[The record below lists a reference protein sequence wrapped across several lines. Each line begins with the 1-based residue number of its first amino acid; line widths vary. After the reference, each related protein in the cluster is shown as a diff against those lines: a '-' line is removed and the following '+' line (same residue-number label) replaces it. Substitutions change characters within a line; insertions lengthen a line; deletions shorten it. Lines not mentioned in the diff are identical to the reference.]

1 MASIHVDLLGC
12 QTRFC
17 DTGKYRTRVI
27 ECGKG
32 KTLFLLHGGGGHAE
46 AFSKNIRRLGQ
57 SMRAIAPDFIWHG
70 LSSAPPVAKT
80 NWLGQ
85 FTDQILEFMD
95 SEKIEKASFEGES
108 LGGWIAYDMAI
119 NHPDRTEKL
128 ILNTSWGHTLDP
140 AHVKIHQADRTSLLQ
155 TSLNALRNP
164 SRDSIRKR
172 LEWLMP
178 RGGTTDELVDL
189 RYTMWSG
196 EPTRSALISYY
207 ERLWTP
213 ETDALLKTEK
223 DLARIKAPTLV
234 LWTDSN
240 PSQKIDT
247 AKRLHAVIPNS
258 EVYIMKNAAHW
269 PQWEHAEEHDRV
281 VAAFLAK

>member
-1 MASIHVDLLGC
+1 MTSIHVDLLGC

-17 DTGKYRTRVI
+17 DTSKYRTRII
-27 ECGKG
+27 EHGQGKA
-32 KTLFLLHGGGGHAE
+32 LFLLHGGGGHAE
-46 AFSKNIRRLGQ
+46 AFSKNMRRLGQ
-57 SMRAIAPDFIWHG
+57 SARVLAIDFIWHG
-70 LSSAPPVAKT
+70 LSSAPPVSKG
-80 NWLGQ
+80 NWLAQ
-85 FTDQILEFMD
+85 FTDQVLEVMD
-95 SEKIEKASFEGES
+95 REGIEKASFEGES

-119 NHPDRTEKL
+119 NHPERTDKL

-140 AHVKIHQADRTSLLQ
+140 AHVKIHQADRTALRE

-164 SRDSIRKR
+164 SRDAIRKR

-189 RYTMWSG
+189 RYAMW
-196 EPTRSALISYY
+196 TREETRNALIDYY

-213 ETDALLKTEK
+213 ETDRLLFGEK
-223 DLARIKAPTLV
+223 DLARIAAPTLV

-240 PSQKIDT
+240 PSQKLDT
-247 AKRLHAVIPNS
+247 AERLHTLMKNS
-258 EVYIMKNAAHW
+258 EVYVMKNAAHW